1 MGPDRA
7 RPEAAPGQD
16 AQGNEDADR
25 GSRSDRR
32 RESPHGGGYPGTE
45 AKGPQAEHNGL
56 EQGAVHGARGPEPP
70 GERRGRSS
78 VERVGWVPPHE
89 GGFSVILHKGFPGLE
104 VGELGESDDEVLST
118 GKDATGYWT
127 GLFAGLSTRNWRKGR
142 DVKETQGEVAG
153 KIPLGCEIQPR
164 VGPRH
169 FSAGV

>member
-45 AKGPQAEHNGL
+45 AKGPRAEHNGL

-104 VGELGESDDEVLST
+104 VGELGESDDEVLPT
-118 GKDATGYWT
+118 GRMRLAIGPVSSPASPQGTG
-127 GLFAGLSTRNWRKGR
+127 GRAGMLRRHKVKSQGKFLL
-142 DVKETQGEVAG
+142 DVKFN
-153 KIPLGCEIQPR
+153 
-164 VGPRH
+164 H